1 MRSSLFVLAVVM
13 ATLHL
18 VRTALAR
25 RRGVLLVPTARRSRA
40 ATLGVSE
47 LRLPERAADSG
58 GPAEMGRRRGRK
70 GVAVETDATSSR
82 FAEWRYYGFRRNH
95 DADADAAVAEPEIV
109 AGAPAVGS
117 VVSALPDDCVS
128 TLTEG
133 RVYFRC
139 GSVWY
144 QPRHSG
150 SDVVYVVVHAP

>member
-18 VRTALAR
+18 VRTALVR
-25 RRGVLLVPTARRSRA
+25 RRGVLLVPTARRGRA
-40 ATLGVSE
+40 AALGVSE
-47 LRLPERAADSG
+47 LRLPERATDG

-70 GVAVETDATSSR
+70 GVAVEADATSSR

-117 VVSALPDDCVS
+117 VVSVLPDDCVS
-128 TLTEG
+128 TLSEG

-139 GSVWY
+139 GRVWY

-150 SDVVYVVVHAP
+150 SDVVYLVVHAP

>member
-1 MRSSLFVLAVVM
+1 MRSSLFVLAVAI

-18 VRTALAR
+18 LRTALAR
-25 RRGVLLVPTARRSRA
+25 RRETLLVPSARRSRA
-40 ATLGVSE
+40 TALGASA
-47 LRLPERAADSG
+47 LSLPERGTAG
-58 GPAEMGRRRGRK
+58 GPAEMGRRRDRK
-70 GVAVETDATSSR
+70 GVAVEADAASSR

-95 DADADAAVAEPEIV
+95 DAVADAAVAEPEIV

-128 TLTEG
+128 TLIDG
-133 RVYFRC
+133 CVYFKC

-150 SDVVYVVVHAP
+150 SDVAYVVVHAP